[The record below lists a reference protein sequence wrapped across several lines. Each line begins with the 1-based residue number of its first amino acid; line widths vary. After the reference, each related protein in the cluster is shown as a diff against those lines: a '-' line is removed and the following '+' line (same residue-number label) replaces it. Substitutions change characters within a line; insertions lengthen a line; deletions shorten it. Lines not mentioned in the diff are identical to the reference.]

1 VPFYFAWC
9 DAGQPFD
16 DSVLREDEIIFAF
29 DLAHQEGQI
38 PTLSV
43 DVVNPHIGLLA
54 PGRAQ
59 WAWLSY
65 SDDIGVY
72 PLFYGRLVALPTN
85 LLGEVVTLQFLS
97 RPDDFLAQKQ
107 AIANELAVEPWFD
120 PIWISSDKLGDPT
133 IGPDPDT
140 VLETYTM
147 AWHVDRTTLAV
158 SVSDIIFG
166 EDGTEEFGPEES
178 FYDSVSISFAQSPQ
192 TQVVCDCTV
201 QWTQAFTGS
210 IALPDVSLSAWNGD
224 QIVNDWPNIGDN
236 LGAGWSVVFSAIT
249 NFSDQ
254 FGGSNPIT
262 INVGGDTSSSS
273 GGSQDS
279 GTTSPPPDLTPP
291 TSTLPQETGTFGG
304 LKSSLPTTSLAK
316 SITVSYQNQAKTHNN
331 GDVMSVNE
339 SIQYDD
345 EGKLGGKIVSQ
356 SASITIGN
364 VETGTAAAASYNY
377 SYTRTVGE
385 PQVAPPTAPSTPV
398 TTIIIDGNPT
408 QQGGGPI
415 TIPSLFGQL
424 TLQYDLSFGRTE
436 TITFIMNSDVQ
447 PIVLLS
453 PDDTSNQITLSMNG
467 SDLGLLLDNGQTTAP
482 IGDPGLSAFFPTDR
496 GQQALQYPMLVARAN
511 LAQSARAAKIN
522 FDCTFERAIN
532 LSCRKNALL
541 LDSRLPGGQ
550 VLGKITEYHLK
561 VDGDKGQLIGNVQIE
576 STIGNDTELAAQ
588 EGFPTYVDGG
598 VEGYQYYAGATALL
612 PYGDAEIQIPTTE
625 LVENQMSLPLSFDD
639 AVMVFQIHEG
649 TPVETVDA
657 GGAASADP
665 TWLEIVL
672 TPVTGQDYTTTYDLG
687 TSTLVLP
694 MMIDL
699 AAPSA

>member
-1 VPFYFAWC
+1 MFYFAWC
-9 DAGQPFD
+9 DVGDPFTD
-16 DSVLREDEIIFAF
+16 DMLREDEIVFNF

-59 WAWLSY
+59 AAWLSY
-65 SDDIGVY
+65 SDATGVY
-72 PLFYGRLVALPTN
+72 PLFHGRLIALPTN

-107 AIANELAVEPWFD
+107 VIANELAVEPWFD
-120 PIWISSDKLGDPT
+120 PIWISSDKLGDPS

-147 AWHVDRTTLAV
+147 AWHVDRTTLEV

-201 QWTQAFTGS
+201 QWTQAFTGI

-224 QIVNDWPNIGDN
+224 QIVNDWPKVGDN
-236 LGAGWSVVFSAIT
+236 LGNGWSVAFSAIT

-254 FGGSNPIT
+254 FGGSSSIT
-262 INVGGDTSSSS
+262 VDVGGGDTTSSLGGADSS
-273 GGSQDS
+273 
-279 GTTSPPPDLTPP
+279 TVP
-291 TSTLPQETGTFGG
+291 TSANIIAPT
-304 LKSSLPTTSLAK
+304 PTTGFGNVPSSVPKASNAKTINFTYQNTAK
-316 SITVSYQNQAKTHNN
+316 SHSN
-331 GDVMSVNE
+331 GDLMSVNE
-339 SIQYDD
+339 SAQYD
-345 EGKLGGKIVSQ
+345 EQNQLGGQAVSY
-356 SASITIGN
+356 THGGTFGDP
-364 VETGTAAAASYNY
+364 ETGTAASAFYNY
-377 SYTRTVGE
+377 SYIRVVGE
-385 PQVAPPTAPSTPV
+385 PQVAPSTAPLTPV
-398 TTIIIDGNPT
+398 IVNINNTTT
-408 QQGGGPI
+408 GGGPI

-436 TITFIMNSDVQ
+436 TVTFIMNSDVQ

-467 SDLGLLLDNGQTTAP
+467 SDLGLLLDDGQTTAP
-482 IGDPGLSAFFPTDR
+482 IGDPGRSAFFPTDR
-496 GQQALQYPMLVARAN
+496 GQQALQYPMLVARAS
-511 LAQSARAAKIN
+511 LAQSARAAKVN
-522 FDCTFERAIN
+522 FDCTFERAVN

-576 STIGNDTELAAQ
+576 ATIGNDTEVAAQ
-588 EGFPTYVDGG
+588 EGFPTYADGL
-598 VEGYQYYAGATALL
+598 VVGYQYYTDATMLL
-612 PYGDAEIQIPTTE
+612 AYGDAEIQIPTTD
-625 LVENQMSLPLSFDD
+625 LVENQMSLPLAFDD

-649 TPVETVDA
+649 TPVATVSA

-672 TPVTGQDYTTTYDLG
+672 TPVTGQDYTTSYDLG
-687 TSTLVLP
+687 ISTLTLP
-694 MMIDL
+694 KLIDL
-699 AAPSA
+699 SAPNA

>member
-9 DAGQPFD
+9 DLGDPFD
-16 DSVLREDEIIFAF
+16 DSMLREDEIIFAF

-59 WAWLSY
+59 AAWLSY
-65 SDDIGVY
+65 SDATGVY
-72 PLFYGRLVALPTN
+72 PLFHGRLVALPTN
-85 LLGEVVTLQFLS
+85 LLGEVVTLQFMS

-107 AIANELAVEPWFD
+107 AIANDLAIEPWFD

-147 AWHVDRTTLAV
+147 AWHVDRTTLHV

-166 EDGTEEFGPEES
+166 EDGTEEFGPTAS

-192 TQVVCDCTV
+192 TQVICDCTV
-201 QWTQAFTGS
+201 QWTQAFTGT

-273 GGSQDS
+273 GGSQDA
-279 GTTSPPPDLTPP
+279 TVSPPSVATPP
-291 TSTLPQETGTFGG
+291 LTEGDFGNI
-304 LKSSLPTTSLAK
+304 KSSLPKTSKAR
-316 SITVSYQNQAKTHNN
+316 SITATYQNSAKEHNN

-345 EGKLGGKIVSQ
+345 EGQLGGNIVSQ
-356 SASITIGN
+356 SASVTIGD
-364 VETGTAAAASYNY
+364 EQTGTAAAASYNY

-385 PQVAPPTAPSTPV
+385 PQTAPPTAPPTPV
-398 TTIIIDGNPT
+398 IIVGGS

-436 TITFIMNSDVQ
+436 TITFTMNADVQ

-522 FDCTFERAIN
+522 FDCTFEAALG
-532 LSCRKNALL
+532 LSCRMNALL
-541 LDSRLPGGQ
+541 QDPRLPGGQ
-550 VLGKITEYHLK
+550 VIGKITEYHLK
-561 VDGDKGQLIGNVQIE
+561 ADGDKGQLIGNVQIE
-576 STIGNDTELAAQ
+576 STIGNDTEIAAQ
-588 EGFPTYVDGG
+588 EGFPSYADGV
-598 VEGYQYYAGATALL
+598 VEGYQYYVGATTLL
-612 PYGDAEIQIPTTE
+612 PYGDAEIQIPTTD

-649 TPVETVDA
+649 TPVQTVSA
-657 GGAASADP
+657 GGATSADP

-672 TPVTGQDYTTTYDLG
+672 TPVTGQDYTTEYDLG
-687 TSTLVLP
+687 TSTLALP
-694 MMIDL
+694 KMIDL
-699 AAPSA
+699 AAPNA